1 MDVESWRKLVKWSID
16 YEYVL
21 FWIQAMDL
29 SPYVLIFVLMIFYII
44 LGMFLDGISAVVFT
58 MAIIE
63 PMIRQAGFDMIWFGI
78 FLVVVVEMDIF
89 IGVDEGIFLLSS
101 IEFGLIS
108 WSDTELDLLI
118 STAFAGLEGLVGTVV
133 FLTFI
138 FLIGSLLQLT

>member
-1 MDVESWRKLVKWSID
+1 
-16 YEYVL
+16 
-21 FWIQAMDL
+21 
-29 SPYVLIFVLMIFYII
+29 
-44 LGMFLDGISAVVFT
+44 
-58 MAIIE
+58 
-63 PMIRQAGFDMIWFGI
+63 
-78 FLVVVVEMDIF
+78 MDIF